1 MLTNIDTLLRTLYNN
16 RLFFETLFEKRNQN
30 IKISEIINEK
40 IDYEKLQYFNEVEL
54 ISLNDDFIEL
64 DDRLIEFFEELL
76 DTSRDIRIGAI
87 DDILEHLIFHISNVK
102 EIKDYE
108 KTKNDIKKIRRYLKQ
123 IPILILKNIIQLS
136 HHIGLVYKTQEDF
149 KSKINALE
157 FHKTR
162 VEKLII
168 IKQKVQ
174 KILQLEESF
183 FTNSFDGEILQLQRD
198 LKIKMHELSLSLIS
212 LQKEVIEYI
221 NRSIK
226 KVSFWQKVIRLK
238 ELRDNFELKEKT
250 DVLALCEENMPL
262 KFSSLSINLK
272 TNLSQDLIYETNYQE
287 IVKKLLKNR
296 KLKKVEQKYA
306 SKIDEEFLN
315 SQFEQKYIIDT
326 DRLNSEFLATNY
338 NLFEFI
344 LYKKFYENLDDE
356 QKIELFCKMLLL
368 YEDNYIL
375 KNSYQVYNGFKY
387 IMVYSK

>member
-1 MLTNIDTLLRTLYNN
+1 MLTNIETLLRTLYNN
-16 RLFFETLFEKRNQN
+16 RIFFETLFEKRNQN
-30 IKISEIINEK
+30 IKISELISEK
-40 IDYEKLQYFNEVEL
+40 IDYEKIEYFNEVEL
-54 ISLNDDFIEL
+54 ISLNDDLIEL
-64 DDRLIEFFEELL
+64 DDRLIDFFEELL

-87 DDILEHLIFHISNVK
+87 DDILEHLIFQISNVK

-108 KTKNDIKKIRRYLKQ
+108 KTKNDTKKIRRYLKQ

-162 VEKLII
+162 VDKLIV
-168 IKQKVQ
+168 IKQKVE
-174 KILQLEESF
+174 KILLIEHNF
-183 FTNSFDGEILQLQRD
+183 FVNSYDIEILQLQRD
-198 LKIKMHELSLSLIS
+198 LKIKIHELSLSLIA

-226 KVSFWQKVIRLK
+226 KVIFWQKVIKLK

-250 DVLALCEENMPL
+250 NILSLCEKSMPL
-262 KFSSLSINLK
+262 KFLGLSTNFK
-272 TNLSQDLIYETNYQE
+272 TNLNHDLIYERNYQD
-287 IVKKLLKNR
+287 IVKKLLKNK

-326 DRLNSEFLATNY
+326 DRLNSEFLSTKY

-344 LYKKFYENLDDE
+344 LYKKFKEILSDE
-356 QKIELFCKMLLL
+356 EKIELFCKMLLL
-368 YEDNYIL
+368 YEDCYVFQ
-375 KNSYQVYNGFKY
+375 NSYQIYNGFKY
-387 IMVYSK
+387 IMVYAK